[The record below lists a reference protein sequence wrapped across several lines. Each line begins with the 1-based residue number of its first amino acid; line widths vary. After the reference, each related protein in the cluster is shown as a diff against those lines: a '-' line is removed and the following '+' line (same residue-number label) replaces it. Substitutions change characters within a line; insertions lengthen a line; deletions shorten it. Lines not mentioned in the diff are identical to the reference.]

1 MRSFP
6 TSRSNR
12 DGQKT
17 GGPGVCAQTL
27 SPQKPGFAEVAVGC
41 LPLGRSGRSMIK
53 VYAPAGAVRNRS
65 HSRAN
70 SAIPQAQAASCRG
83 ERPPVVKFPDVM
95 RIFILGAGAT
105 GSLLAQL
112 LDRQGHHVWCGDRDP
127 ERARRFLGKKSPI
140 AVAQVNARNLH
151 GIVRAAKGCQLLINA
166 SASVFNEIVM
176 RAALRLRSHYLD
188 LSSHLTRNPFH
199 GEQFRYAKK
208 FETKNRAAVINAGAA
223 PGLTNL
229 LVKRAADLCDEVL
242 SAQIRLYESSESD
255 DPISQWSPE
264 VSFDEA
270 VSHPRIY
277 RDGKF
282 KLAKRFSEVEKFRFI
297 DPVGAARVVLAAQDE
312 VATLP
317 RFIPMR
323 DLDAK
328 IGGNEIDRLRRW
340 HKQGKL
346 SKSRGL
352 QKSRFPETSSP
363 RAIARL
369 IRTGVLQ
376 NARFA
381 AAVLVRGVQRGPK
394 EDVHVLMRSD
404 VLFPSLYTIRG
415 RGLFTTPVAFATAHV
430 AAQFVK
436 FFPRKESGVFAP
448 ETLPV
453 EIRREILA
461 GVRSQGLKVQHRVT
475 ILRSNSEDDEESL

>member
-1 MRSFP
+1 
-6 TSRSNR
+6 
-12 DGQKT
+12 
-17 GGPGVCAQTL
+17 
-27 SPQKPGFAEVAVGC
+27 
-41 LPLGRSGRSMIK
+41 
-53 VYAPAGAVRNRS
+53 
-65 HSRAN
+65 
-70 SAIPQAQAASCRG
+70 
-83 ERPPVVKFPDVM
+83 M

-127 ERARRFLGKKSPI
+127 ERARRFLGKKSLI
-140 AVAQVNARNLH
+140 AISQVNARNLR

-166 SASVFNEIVM
+166 SASVFNEIVL

-188 LSSHLTRNPFH
+188 LSSHLTRDPFRA
-199 GEQFRYAKK
+199 EQFRYSKR
-208 FETKNRAAVINAGAA
+208 FEEKNRAAVINAGAA

-242 SAQIRLYESSESD
+242 SAQIRLYESAESE

-277 RDGKF
+277 RDGRF
-282 KLAKRFSEVEKFRFI
+282 KLGKRFSELEKFRFM
-297 DPVGAARVVLAAQDE
+297 DPIGSARVVLAAQDE
-312 VATLP
+312 IATLP

-346 SKSRGL
+346 SKSRGMARR
-352 QKSRFPETSSP
+352 RFPETASP
-363 RAIARL
+363 RAIAKL
-369 IRTGVLQ
+369 IRQGILQ

-381 AAVLVRGVQRGPK
+381 AAILVRGVQRGSK
-394 EDVHVLMRSD
+394 EDVHVLIRSD
-404 VLFPSLYTIRG
+404 VLFPSLYTIRR

-436 FFPRKESGVFAP
+436 NFPREDSGVFAP
-448 ETLPV
+448 ESLPL

-461 GVRSQGLKVQHRVT
+461 GVRSQGLKILHKVT
-475 ILRSNSEDDEESL
+475 ILKTSEDEEEI